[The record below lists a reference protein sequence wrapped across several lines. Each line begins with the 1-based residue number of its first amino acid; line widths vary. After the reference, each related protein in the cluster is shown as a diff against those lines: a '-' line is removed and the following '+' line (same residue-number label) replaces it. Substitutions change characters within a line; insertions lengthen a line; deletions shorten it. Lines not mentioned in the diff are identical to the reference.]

1 MISTFLNFIP
11 SKGLWPVGV
20 GLKGNRK
27 ADTALWVTQKLR
39 DKFFSKELTSFWVRG
54 LKTIEDKT
62 NPMKSKDVIKF

>member
-1 MISTFLNFIP
+1 M
-11 SKGLWPVGV
+11 